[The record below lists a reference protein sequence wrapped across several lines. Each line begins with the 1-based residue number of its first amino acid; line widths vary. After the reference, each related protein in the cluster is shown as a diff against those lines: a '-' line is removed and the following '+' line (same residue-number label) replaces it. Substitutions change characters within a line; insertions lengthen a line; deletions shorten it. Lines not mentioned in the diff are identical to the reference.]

1 MPDFWYKALTNS
13 GTIEEGWMSAPSE
26 TGVEEHLRRNGAF
39 LIKAEERARAK
50 KFTDAKVDRKEL
62 LALLEYLAGSFAAG
76 LPLLTTLDDV
86 PKRLRSAKLKA
97 MVAEV
102 RFAVADEGKS
112 LSDALAE
119 HPKAFPQLVI
129 TTIAAGEA
137 SGQLAY
143 SLTQLVE
150 YLDWQEN
157 ITASVRQAIMYPI
170 VVMVAVGLLVAGLV
184 GFVFPRILPILQVR
198 SVELPLPTR
207 IIMAVSSF
215 LNHNI
220 LWLAIA
226 AVALTVAVGM
236 FRRTPRGRL
245 FVDHAILKIP
255 GLGPLL
261 LEVSM
266 ARVVTYLGL
275 FYKTG
280 VDLLQSLTLVE
291 NMASNKVVANV
302 VRDARAAITGGETI
316 AGAFGRSTLVP
327 IVVMRSLALGET
339 TGRLDEALD
348 RAKLYYAR
356 EIPAVVRRMIVLIQ
370 PLMILVLGAIV
381 LLVALAIMLP
391 ILNIYNSIGVRR

>member
-39 LIKAEERARAK
+39 LIKAEERSRAK

-62 LALLEYLAGSFAAG
+62 LALLEYLAGSFTAG

-119 HPKAFPQLVI
+119 HPKAFPQLII

-170 VVMVAVGLLVAGLV
+170 VVMVA
-184 GFVFPRILPILQVR
+184 
-198 SVELPLPTR
+198 
-207 IIMAVSSF
+207 
-215 LNHNI
+215 
-220 LWLAIA
+220 
-226 AVALTVAVGM
+226 
-236 FRRTPRGRL
+236 
-245 FVDHAILKIP
+245 
-255 GLGPLL
+255 
-261 LEVSM
+261 
-266 ARVVTYLGL
+266 
-275 FYKTG
+275 
-280 VDLLQSLTLVE
+280 
-291 NMASNKVVANV
+291 
-302 VRDARAAITGGETI
+302 
-316 AGAFGRSTLVP
+316 
-327 IVVMRSLALGET
+327 
-339 TGRLDEALD
+339 
-348 RAKLYYAR
+348 
-356 EIPAVVRRMIVLIQ
+356 
-370 PLMILVLGAIV
+370 
-381 LLVALAIMLP
+381 
-391 ILNIYNSIGVRR
+391 